1 MPTGQPAAG
10 RDVAGP
16 ATPIMFRHV
25 PNAITGS
32 RLLLA
37 AGFFVL
43 LGWYQHE
50 GRGDPY
56 LLNIAFAVY
65 VVALASDWLDGW
77 LARRWRVEGQFG
89 RIVDPFVDKV
99 LVLGSFIFFAGKN
112 FVIQKV
118 NTPVVSTIS
127 GVAPWMVVLILAR
140 ELLVTSLRSAG
151 EAAGSNFGAAYVGKV
166 KMVLQSATILVVLLY
181 VNYFVRLQ
189 GPVEAVA
196 RHVRD
201 AFIWLTVVFTLY
213 SAIGYVRKG
222 VALYQQTRP
231 PERTGESRGLGTRV

>member
-1 MPTGQPAAG
+1 
-10 RDVAGP
+10 
-16 ATPIMFRHV
+16 MFRHV

-56 LLNIAFAVY
+56 LLNVAFGVY

-112 FVIQKV
+112 FVIQEEH
-118 NTPVVSTIS
+118 TLVVRTIS

-181 VNYFVRLQ
+181 VNYFARPDRQ
-189 GPVEAVA
+189 GPAEAVA

-201 AFIWLTVVFTLY
+201 GFIWVTVAFTLY

-231 PERTGESRGLGTRV
+231 AERTGEARGLGARV